1 MECVKNINMAKVLNQ
16 HKNFCYRVLLEFGN
30 TVKLRYLELRG
41 AVEKLQDIRVF
52 EISRVKYL
60 KNRWLGLKNHFDIS
74 MFMRYMCIGVR
85 DIKVQLYFFLDF
97 CPIPSSNSALFF
109 MKLSSFLQQP
119 HNTRSI
125 RTHCKREHNAE
136 KRNSSYQT

>member
-16 HKNFCYRVLLEFGN
+16 HKNCCYRVLLEFGN

-60 KNRWLGLKNHFDIS
+60 KNK
-74 MFMRYMCIGVR
+74 
-85 DIKVQLYFFLDF
+85 
-97 CPIPSSNSALFF
+97 
-109 MKLSSFLQQP
+109 
-119 HNTRSI
+119 
-125 RTHCKREHNAE
+125 
-136 KRNSSYQT
+136 